1 MLFWL
6 GQNSSILTWG
16 IVEFCLAL
24 CNRTAYVQFLLCMDE
39 WDGKGRIL
47 LNETGSDST
56 VQ

>member
-24 CNRTAYVQFLLCMDE
+24 CNRRAYVRMDE

-47 LNETGSDST
+47 LNETGSDSM